1 MEQIEQRNRN
11 SIPLPLI
18 ADPDLLAGLGRLVRL
33 VKLLRLLRRRGP
45 TQVRDLFN
53 LIFRIIFVCVSSIIH
68 CSDTDCALRVL
79 RKHAEE
85 GEKREEFA
93 ILSVVQVK
101 NKYDRNFFVFLCN
114 FVSIYQIITAFSV
127 INQDAYAFYSLEIN
141 LFSLIARI
149 FAAVGN

>member
-1 MEQIEQRNRN
+1 MNREISRN

-101 NKYDRNFFVFLCN
+101 NDRNFFVFLCN
-114 FVSIYQIITAFSV
+114 FVSIYQIIIAFSV
-127 INQDAYAFYSLEIN
+127 INQDAYASLEIN